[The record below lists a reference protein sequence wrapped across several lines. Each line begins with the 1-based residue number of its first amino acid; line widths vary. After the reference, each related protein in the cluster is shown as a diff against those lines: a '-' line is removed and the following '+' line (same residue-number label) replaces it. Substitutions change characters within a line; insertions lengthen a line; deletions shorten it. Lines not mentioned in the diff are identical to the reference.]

1 MLHSFLSQDWA
12 GLAMAGIMALFA
24 VGLWRY
30 FRKKWM
36 AAPFA
41 ALALAMAIGSIAHLR
56 QVSGIEGRFPPPGK
70 YVEVGG
76 QAIHLLAEGAKGS
89 GPTIVMF
96 GGSHAPGTAMRHL
109 HDGLK
114 DKRADIVR
122 PLH

>member
-76 QAIHLLAEGAKGS
+76 QAIHLLAEGANNTNGS
-89 GPTIVMF
+89 
-96 GGSHAPGTAMRHL
+96 SA
-109 HDGLK
+109 
-114 DKRADIVR
+114 
-122 PLH
+122 